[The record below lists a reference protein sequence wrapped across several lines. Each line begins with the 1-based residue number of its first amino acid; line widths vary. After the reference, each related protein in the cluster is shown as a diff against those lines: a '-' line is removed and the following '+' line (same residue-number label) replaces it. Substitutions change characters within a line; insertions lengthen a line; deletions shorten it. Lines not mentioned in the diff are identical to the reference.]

1 MCILNWKHNKR
12 IFAFLNPIH
21 LVETWGDKNRGW
33 KVSQG
38 QVLDVSGTLPWQI
51 MPQLPMSRSGQHHLS
66 PSPSSILNLLN
77 RKILY
82 TEGPLRAGLWS
93 LCTKDSFLGTCKI
106 SLIYGEA
113 SLGVRWKAFPK
124 SRMREDSTHLG
135 VLWGIWRR
143 FDVQVRSGFPPDPSR
158 SCTRRPRSCCSANTA
173 SWERRFNVYYMLGA
187 ISNSGLTCCFRR
199 TVEREP
205 ARWAAGRRCSR
216 RSPTSTS
223 SRGWYTPTRAGTS
236 AVSSISC
243 CKRREINVC
252 GAVGGHLS
260 RIVSEEQ
267 CPASIVPRG
276 SSNLRLIRTVLFC
289 VDTPSC
295 YFPHF
300 PRALSY
306 LWPNL

>member
-1 MCILNWKHNKR
+1 
-12 IFAFLNPIH
+12 
-21 LVETWGDKNRGW
+21 
-33 KVSQG
+33 
-38 QVLDVSGTLPWQI
+38 
-51 MPQLPMSRSGQHHLS
+51 
-66 PSPSSILNLLN
+66 
-77 RKILY
+77 
-82 TEGPLRAGLWS
+82 
-93 LCTKDSFLGTCKI
+93 
-106 SLIYGEA
+106 
-113 SLGVRWKAFPK
+113 
-124 SRMREDSTHLG
+124 MREDSTHLG

-243 CKRREINVC
+243 CKRNQCLWGGGWPFVTGC
-252 GAVGGHLS
+252 GNCLWNNA
-260 RIVSEEQ
+260 R
-267 CPASIVPRG
+267 P
-276 SSNLRLIRTVLFC
+276 VLFIVAHQIYASSEQFSFVLTHQAAVFRIFHELPHIFDQIFKRFRPLLSLGVTC
-289 VDTPSC
+289 IHPPYWLRVPSSGAWDRSVPKKTKHSQQKSIPDNSCIIKPTP
-295 YFPHF
+295 
-300 PRALSY
+300 
-306 LWPNL
+306 